1 MAWHAMRQI
10 LSTLLLLNALVLG
23 QATHAGTALPLYEA
37 QYRTKVSGIRI
48 TLTRSL
54 TEEQGQ
60 YHLQQ
65 SGKAFLVKLLEQSD
79 FTVDGNQ
86 IIGDRFSYQL
96 SGVTKRRRE
105 VHYDPDAGV
114 IRSLRKKTWTE
125 HPWSA
130 DVLDRLS
137 QQEQMRLLLIR
148 AGTPPE
154 SMALK
159 VVDGP
164 NIKLKRFELVEEAT
178 LDTLAGTLSTVH
190 YRLLHDDPDERS
202 TDTWLA
208 IDHSFLMVRTEH
220 EERGSTTVVEISE
233 AVIDGMPLS
242 ADTASKTETGP
253 AAASGAR

>member
-1 MAWHAMRQI
+1 MVCSPMRQI
-10 LSTLLLLNALVLG
+10 LSTLLLLSAPILS
-23 QATHAGTALPLYEA
+23 QATYAGTALPLYDAE
-37 QYRTKVSGIRI
+37 YRTKVSGIRI

-54 TEEQGQ
+54 TEEQGH

-65 SGKAFLVKLLEQSD
+65 SGKAFLVKLKEESH
-79 FTVDGNQ
+79 FTIDGDQ
-86 IIGDRFSYQL
+86 ILGEHFHYQL
-96 SGVTKRRRE
+96 SGVTKRQRE
-105 VHYDPDAGV
+105 VHYDPSAGI

-148 AGTPPE
+148 AEAPPE
-154 SMALK
+154 RMALK

-164 NIKLKRFELVEEAT
+164 NIKLKRFELVEQAT
-178 LDTLAGTLSTVH
+178 LDTLAGTLRTVR
-190 YRLLHDDPDERS
+190 YRLLHDDPEERS
-202 TDTWLA
+202 SDTWLA

-220 EERGSTTVVEISE
+220 KERGSKTVVEISQ

-242 ADTASKTETGP
+242 PDTASQN
-253 AAASGAR
+253 

>member
-1 MAWHAMRQI
+1 MAWLAIKPI
-10 LSTLLLLNALVLG
+10 LTTLLLLNALILS

-48 TLTRSL
+48 TLKRSL

-65 SGKAFLVKLLEQSD
+65 SGKALLVKLLEQSHFSVEGD
-79 FTVDGNQ
+79 Q
-86 IIGDRFSYQL
+86 IMGDHFSYQL

-105 VHYDPDAGV
+105 VRYEPDAGI

-148 AGTPPE
+148 AEAPPE
-154 SMALK
+154 RMALK

-164 NIKLKRFELVEEAT
+164 NIKLKRFELVEQAT
-178 LDTLAGTLSTVH
+178 LDTLAGTLRTVQ
-190 YRLLHDDPDERS
+190 YRLLHDDPEERS
-202 TDTWLA
+202 SDTWLA

-220 EERGSTTVVEISE
+220 EERGSKTVVEISE

-242 ADTASKTETGP
+242 ADTASKN
-253 AAASGAR
+253 

>member
-1 MAWHAMRQI
+1 MARPGMRQI
-10 LSTLLLLNALVLG
+10 LSTLLLLNTLILG
-23 QATHAGTALPLYEA
+23 QATHASTALPLYEA
-37 QYRTKVSGIRI
+37 QYRTKVSGIGI

-65 SGKAFLVKLLEQSD
+65 SGKAFLVKLVEQSH
-79 FTVDGNQ
+79 FAVDGDQ
-86 IIGDRFSYQL
+86 IIGDHFSYQL

-105 VHYDPDAGV
+105 VQYHPEEGV

-137 QQEQMRLLLIR
+137 QTEQMRLLLIK
-148 AGTPPE
+148 AEDPPE
-154 SMALK
+154 QMMLNI
-159 VVDGP
+159 VDGP
-164 NIKLKRFELVEEAT
+164 KIKTKRFELVERAT
-178 LDTLAGTLSTVH
+178 LDTDAGTLRAVH

-208 IDHSFLMVRTEH
+208 IDHSFLMIRTEH
-220 EERGSTTVVEISE
+220 EERGSKTVVEISE
-233 AVIDGMPLS
+233 AVIDGIPLS
-242 ADTASKTETGP
+242 ADTASKN
-253 AAASGAR
+253 

>member
-1 MAWHAMRQI
+1 MACPPIRQI
-10 LSTLLLLNALVLG
+10 LSTLLLLSALISG
-23 QATHAGTALPLYEA
+23 QTAHAGTALPLYDAE
-37 QYRTKVSGIRI
+37 YRTKVSGIRI

-54 TEEQGQ
+54 TEEQGH

-65 SGKAFLVKLLEQSD
+65 SGKAFLVKLKEESH
-79 FTVDGNQ
+79 FTVDGDQ
-86 IIGDRFSYQL
+86 IIGDHFSYQL

-105 VHYDPDAGV
+105 VQYHPDEGV

-137 QQEQMRLLLIR
+137 QTEQMRLLLIK
-148 AGTPPE
+148 ANEPPE
-154 SMALK
+154 QMMLK
-159 VVDGP
+159 IVDGP
-164 NIKLKRFELVEEAT
+164 KIKAKRFELVERTT
-178 LDTLAGTLSTVH
+178 LDTDAGTLRTVH

-220 EERGSTTVVEISE
+220 EEHGSKTVVEIRE
-233 AVIDGMPLS
+233 AVIDGIPLS
-242 ADTASKTETGP
+242 ADTASKN
-253 AAASGAR
+253 

>member
-1 MAWHAMRQI
+1 MAWLAIKPI
-10 LSTLLLLNALVLG
+10 LTTLLLLNALILG

-48 TLTRSL
+48 TLKRSL

-60 YHLQQ
+60 YQLQQ
-65 SGKAFLVKLLEQSD
+65 SGKALLVKLLEQSHFSVEGD
-79 FTVDGNQ
+79 Q
-86 IIGDRFSYQL
+86 IMGDHFSYQL

-105 VHYDPDAGV
+105 VRYEPDAGI

-148 AGTPPE
+148 AEAPPE
-154 SMALK
+154 RMALK

-164 NIKLKRFELVEEAT
+164 NIKLKRFELVEQAT
-178 LDTLAGTLSTVH
+178 LDTLAGTLRTVQ
-190 YRLLHDDPDERS
+190 YRLLHDDPEERS
-202 TDTWLA
+202 SDTWLA

-220 EERGSTTVVEISE
+220 EERGSKTVVEISE

-242 ADTASKTETGP
+242 ADTASKN
-253 AAASGAR
+253 

>member
-1 MAWHAMRQI
+1 MRQI

-79 FTVDGNQ
+79 FTVDGDQ
-86 IIGDRFSYQL
+86 IIGDQFSYQL

-178 LDTLAGTLSTVH
+178 LDTLAGT
-190 YRLLHDDPDERS
+190 
-202 TDTWLA
+202 
-208 IDHSFLMVRTEH
+208 
-220 EERGSTTVVEISE
+220 
-233 AVIDGMPLS
+233 
-242 ADTASKTETGP
+242 
-253 AAASGAR
+253 